1 MTERRERAETTTGVV
16 GGETADDLKSSKPR
30 ELPRSYSADDE
41 LTSQTILAVLGNSN
55 RGGEWEPADITRVL
69 TLCGS
74 VRLDFRRALLPLG
87 TIEVQVFSL
96 LGSVKLTVP
105 EGVDVDVTGS
115 TLLGNF
121 KQSAQLS
128 KARRFLRRTLRAAQG
143 NLEDDP
149 FEQEEE
155 PPLIRVSGLAVCGS
169 VKVLT
174 P

>member
-1 MTERRERAETTTGVV
+1 M
-16 GGETADDLKSSKPR
+16 
-30 ELPRSYSADDE
+30 
-41 LTSQTILAVLGNSN
+41 
-55 RGGEWEPADITRVL
+55 
-69 TLCGS
+69 
-74 VRLDFRRALLPLG
+74 
-87 TIEVQVFSL
+87 
-96 LGSVKLTVP
+96 P
-105 EGVDVDVTGS
+105 EGVEVDVTGS

-143 NLEDDP
+143 NLEADP

-155 PPLIRVSGLAVCGS
+155 PHLIRVSGLAVCGS